1 MLNWSGMA
9 HLLLSCEEPC
19 CSDLKPREPLLKRAS
34 VVSRPQSARPLQL
47 TGDELLPAVDVVG
60 RSGEGRVGHDVYGE
74 RGDIGR
80 CDHAPDGKRGP
91 KLIAA
96 VVELITEERC
106 RQRCVDEAGSDEVD
120 SDRREFERETGGEG
134 GQRSGDSRDESES
147 LGHAAATS
155 APHEEESSS

>member
-1 MLNWSGMA
+1 MKKLPQQSEA
-9 HLLLSCEEPC
+9 
-19 CSDLKPREPLLKRAS
+19 PREPLLKRAS
-34 VVSRPQSARPLQL
+34 AGSRPQSARPLRL
-47 TGDELLPAVDVVG
+47 TGDELLPAVDVVR

-74 RGDIGR
+74 RDIGR
-80 CDHAPDGKRGP
+80 YDHSPDGERGP

-134 GQRSGDSRDESES
+134 DQRSRESRDESES
-147 LGHAAATS
+147 LNRAAATS
-155 APHEEESSS
+155 APHEEESSSRATLFAA